1 MTTDSNKNN
10 FKKTTEKGKSIQP
23 RSSLL
28 AFFYVGV
35 TDDIFSEDVRRVFI
49 INFFGSVGVLFT
61 LPLGILSLFNND
73 ITLGVALISVAFLYA
88 INHVYLRYTH
98 NYSVSGIFVIYPL
111 YALMIYLI
119 YTGGSNGTGH
129 VWIFCV
135 PAVSLFLHGMKRGLI
150 ELGIFT
156 LVLIFVMFFMS
167 SDFAKFGYHD
177 ALKSRILFSFLVVVF
192 LSGIYEYS
200 MSRFNR
206 ELKETSTKLKL
217 VAYIDSLT
225 GLLNRRGMLQRLE
238 DNTGEH
244 FHLLLA
250 DVDFF
255 KRVNDDYG
263 HDVGDYA
270 LKELADIIQSSLPAD
285 GFASRWGGEEFLIAV
300 GDCDKSEV
308 YFLAEKIRT
317 QIESHGFT
325 YQGNVFHITL
335 SIGIATMNEST
346 SLREAIT
353 LADNCLYSAKRGGR
367 NQTRQE

>member
-1 MTTDSNKNN
+1 MTIDSDKNN
-10 FKKTTEKGKSIQP
+10 LKATAEKNKGIQT

-35 TDDIFSEDVRRVFI
+35 TDNIFSEDIRRVFI

-61 LPLGILSLFNND
+61 LPLGILSLYRDD
-73 ITLGVALISVAFLYA
+73 ITLGAALLFVAFLYA
-88 INHVYLRYTH
+88 MNHVYLRYTH
-98 NYSVSGIFVIYPL
+98 NYSISGNFVIYPL

-156 LVLIFVMFFMS
+156 SVLIFVMFFIG

-177 ALKSRILFSFLVVVF
+177 ALKSRVLFSFLVVVF
-192 LSGIYEYS
+192 LSAIYEYS
-200 MSRFNR
+200 MSRFNQ

-238 DNTGEH
+238 ENADEY

-255 KRVNDDYG
+255 KRVNDEYG

-270 LKELADIIQSSLPAD
+270 LKELADIIQSSLPVD

-300 GDCDKSEV
+300 GDCDKPEAYS
-308 YFLAEKIRT
+308 LAERIRT
-317 QIESHGFT
+317 QIEAHRFT

-335 SIGIATMNEST
+335 SLGIATMNEST
-346 SLREAIT
+346 SLRGAIT
-353 LADNCLYSAKRGGR
+353 IADNCLYSAKHGGR
-367 NQTRQE
+367 NQTRQN